1 LANCGDEPLK
11 LEGRNGVCSL
21 DRSGTQMVFS
31 KTLEKLEWQH
41 SRVVKGNIAEEI
53 ATLKQQPGKGLVL
66 FGGVG
71 IAQTFV
77 QRGFIEDYRL
87 VVHPVLLGSGK
98 PLFQDIKNRIPL
110 KLVNTKTFR
119 SGAVLLHY
127 HSDNH

>member
-1 LANCGDEPLK
+1 
-11 LEGRNGVCSL
+11 
-21 DRSGTQMVFS
+21 MVFS
-31 KTLEKLEWQH
+31 KTLEKVEWQH